1 MGILE
6 MLGTAAS
13 LSLLAGWRLYATVFV
28 VGLSIHFG
36 WWQLPEKLSHMH
48 VLANQWVMVVAGI
61 GAVCE
66 FFADKIAWL
75 DSALD
80 SIHTFIRP
88 VGGALVA
95 WSMISPQDPSMQVI
109 FFLLGGGLAGL
120 SHATKSGTRLMVNQS
135 PEPFSNIILSFI
147 EEAAV
152 AAGLWATMQYPFV
165 VLTVSIVLTMVFA
178 WVVYKLWKFLRKR
191 WATIRG
197 WFSSEP
203 QPA

>member
-13 LSLLAGWRLYATVFV
+13 LSLLAGWRLYATVFA
-28 VGLSIHFG
+28 VGLSIHLG
-36 WWQLPEKLSHMH
+36 WWQLPEKLAHMS

-75 DSALD
+75 DSAWD
-80 SIHTFIRP
+80 SVHTFIRP

-95 WSMISPQDPSMQVI
+95 WSMISPQDPSMQVV

-135 PEPFSNIILSFI
+135 PEPFSNIVLSFI

-152 AAGLWATMQYPFV
+152 AAGLWATMQYPVVVLSVSV
-165 VLTVSIVLTMVFA
+165 VLTVVFA
-178 WVVYKLWKFLRKR
+178 WVVHKLWKFLRKR